1 MNFSTEHLSK
11 VFAEKGK
18 YDCFRKLCYNL
29 YYGIDI
35 YEYDDEFSDHKVSKK
50 EEIRLFRKF

>member
-35 YEYDDEFSDHKVSKK
+35 YEYDDEFSDH
-50 EEIRLFRKF
+50 